1 MRLTNKRK
9 LEMWDEILFWV
20 SEVINDEKDLAYWC
34 DMMGFTKEE
43 TESEFGIY
51 VEDMDER
58 EN

>member
-1 MRLTNKRK
+1 MTNKRK